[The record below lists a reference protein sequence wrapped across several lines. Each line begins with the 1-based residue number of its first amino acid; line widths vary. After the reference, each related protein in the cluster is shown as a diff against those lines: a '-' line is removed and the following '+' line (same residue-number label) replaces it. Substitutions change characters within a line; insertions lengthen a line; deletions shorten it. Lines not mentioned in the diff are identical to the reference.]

1 MKPQQLPTHDDIRAA
16 YHQGEEAVIELF
28 DQLIAVIL
36 ALTERVQQLEDQ
48 IAKNSSNSSKPPSSD
63 GLRKPQTRSLRRP
76 SGKKSG
82 GQSGH
87 KGHTLKA
94 VANPDHIYVHKV
106 SHCRYCRNSLD
117 HVPIRKYVRRQVF
130 DLPPIQVEVS
140 EHRAEIKVCPLCGQ
154 RNQAE
159 FPAGITQPVQY
170 GPEIKSQMV
179 YFHQYHFVPLER
191 TAEIMMEL
199 YKQPM
204 SEGTIVEACQAIAE
218 RVVPVNE
225 AIKQHLTEKEAVTCH
240 DETGVRVNGKLHWL
254 HSTSSERLTHYAI
267 HPKRGS
273 KALDDIG
280 ILPKRGGVVVHDD
293 YSSYFK
299 YTNVDHGLCNAH
311 HLRKLEFIQER
322 YKQDWAN
329 EMAELLVEIKK
340 TVDKAKETGQSSLTE
355 AQRENFETRYRQLV
369 EIGLKA
375 NAPPEGGRP
384 KKRGRVKQSPPK
396 NLLDRLK
403 AHQQSVLAFMYDFKV
418 PFDNNQAE
426 RDLRMMKVKQ
436 KVSGCFRS
444 DEGANAFCQI
454 RGYVSTARK
463 NGNRALDALKLALV
477 GVCSLCSSFCPR
489 RSHFY
494 SLSSYK
500 ITL

>member
-1 MKPQQLPTHDDIRAA
+1 MMNPQHLSTHDDIRAA
-16 YHQGEEAVIELF
+16 CHQGEEAVIELF
-28 DQLIAVIL
+28 DQLIAIIL

-63 GLRKPQTRSLRRP
+63 GFQKPQTRSLRRP

-82 GQSGH
+82 GQPGH

-94 VANPDHIYVHKV
+94 VANPDHIYVHQV

-140 EHRAEIKVCPLCGQ
+140 EHHAEIKVCPLCGQ

-225 AIKQHLTEKEAVTCH
+225 TIKQHLTEKEAVTYH
-240 DETGVRVNGKLHWL
+240 DETGVRVNSKLH
-254 HSTSSERLTHYAI
+254 
-267 HPKRGS
+267 
-273 KALDDIG
+273 
-280 ILPKRGGVVVHDD
+280 
-293 YSSYFK
+293 
-299 YTNVDHGLCNAH
+299 
-311 HLRKLEFIQER
+311 
-322 YKQDWAN
+322 
-329 EMAELLVEIKK
+329 
-340 TVDKAKETGQSSLTE
+340 
-355 AQRENFETRYRQLV
+355 
-369 EIGLKA
+369 
-375 NAPPEGGRP
+375 
-384 KKRGRVKQSPPK
+384 
-396 NLLDRLK
+396 
-403 AHQQSVLAFMYDFKV
+403 
-418 PFDNNQAE
+418 
-426 RDLRMMKVKQ
+426 
-436 KVSGCFRS
+436 
-444 DEGANAFCQI
+444 
-454 RGYVSTARK
+454 
-463 NGNRALDALKLALV
+463 
-477 GVCSLCSSFCPR
+477 
-489 RSHFY
+489 
-494 SLSSYK
+494 
-500 ITL
+500 